1 MKITKYEPIVGG
13 VFIDEHNK
21 LRFNWT
27 KDKLKRDIVRL
38 KVNTHGQTTKDGV
51 QIIYGYSYNP
61 ECDRQILKEFRK
73 QIKHPDPTSDI
84 YDFVEDGV
92 LHINDFVPIDSFEVI
107 VGIKPS
113 YRPSILDV
121 IKSQL
126 LEHVCKKSVSFEL
139 IKETYEHVSFDS
151 RKATK
156 SLLDAGYDA
165 DEVEDLIQSIVI
177 DFEYLKDS
185 GKLFEMKRFL
195 PREIRAGFFG
205 FLKFATDKERRAYEN
220 LQGVNALIYDDLLTS
235 GATISET
242 ARYLH
247 SINPTNTLTAF
258 VLIQQ

>member
-1 MKITKYEPIVGG
+1 MKITKKTPVVGG

-27 KDKLKRDIVRL
+27 KDRLKRDVVRL
-38 KVNTHGQTTKDGV
+38 KINTHGQVTKDGV

-61 ECDRQILKEFRK
+61 ECDKSILKEFRK

-92 LHINDFVPIDSFEVI
+92 LHIDKFIPLDSFEVI
-107 VGIKPS
+107 VGVKPS
-113 YRPSILDV
+113 YKPSILDV
-121 IKSQL
+121 IKAQL
-126 LEHVCKKSVSFEL
+126 LEHVCKNCISFEL
-139 IKETYEHVSFDS
+139 IKETYENVSFDS
-151 RKATK
+151 AKARK
-156 SLLDAGYDA
+156 SLIDAGYDE
-165 DEVEDLIQSIVI
+165 DEITELIDSMIV
-177 DFEYLKDS
+177 DFDYLKQS
-185 GKLFEMKRFL
+185 GKLFEMKRFV

-205 FLKFATDKERRAYEN
+205 FLKFASDKERTTYES

-235 GATISET
+235 GSTISEA
-242 ARYLH
+242 ARYLY